1 MKFIEKIHIEE
12 EERVEVSI
20 TKETFCLLIAFH
32 KLSLQS
38 KQDDFADIIDFTVDG
53 LVNHAIENLHK
64 MNPKWVE
71 MHNTASDWFEELKK
85 ESTYKLYE
93 KLKEK
98 VKVK

>member
-1 MKFIEKIHIEE
+1 
-12 EERVEVSI
+12 
-20 TKETFCLLIAFH
+20 
-32 KLSLQS
+32 
-38 KQDDFADIIDFTVDG
+38 
-53 LVNHAIENLHK
+53 

-98 VKVK
+98 VK